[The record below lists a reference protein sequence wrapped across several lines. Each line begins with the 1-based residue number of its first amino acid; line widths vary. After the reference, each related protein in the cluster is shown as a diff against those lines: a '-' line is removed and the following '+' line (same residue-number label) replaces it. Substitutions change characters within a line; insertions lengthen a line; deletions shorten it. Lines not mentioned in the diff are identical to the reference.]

1 MTKKFEKITLMTMIE
16 VFGDKHDSALSALDE
31 IVPLIEEYTSGGG
44 DVTLI
49 DWDLDGEYELVKK
62 HAIDEANGKEQE

>member
-16 VFGDKHDSALSALDE
+16 VFGDKHDSALDE